1 MGLWCS
7 WLNIPSL
14 QDGDEKYNAGSNP
27 ASPTKKRPVKKGN
40 KLRWWNW

>member
-27 ASPTKKRPVKKGN
+27 ASPTK
-40 KLRWWNW
+40 